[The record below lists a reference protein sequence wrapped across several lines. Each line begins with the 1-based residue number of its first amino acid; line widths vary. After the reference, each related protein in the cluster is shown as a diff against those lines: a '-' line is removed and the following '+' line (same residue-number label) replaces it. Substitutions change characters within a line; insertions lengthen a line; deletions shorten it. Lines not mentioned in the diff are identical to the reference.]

1 VRRPQQPDRVR
12 LVASRDPSRDAFF
25 ERRRNRR
32 LADEDYLD
40 DVIEMA
46 PPVAVKATSHAGI
59 YWAYVTLFILFC
71 AMGGFVIAAMG
82 LFEEVG
88 R

>member
-1 VRRPQQPDRVR
+1 MRRPQQPDRIR
-12 LVASRDPSRDAFF
+12 LVASSDTSRDAF

-40 DVIEMA
+40 EVIEMA
-46 PPVAVKATSHAGI
+46 PPVIVKATSHAGI

-71 AMGGFVIAAMG
+71 AMGGFLIAAMG